1 MQALEMDPDNED
13 IKKAIK
19 NIKRSHDLKEE
30 ASKLFKDGKIQP
42 SIDKFNECL
51 EIDEMNIHYNA
62 TCLLNIAIGNPFQLD
77 S

>member
-30 ASKLFKDGKIQP
+30 ASKLFKDGKI
-42 SIDKFNECL
+42 
-51 EIDEMNIHYNA
+51 
-62 TCLLNIAIGNPFQLD
+62 
-77 S
+77 